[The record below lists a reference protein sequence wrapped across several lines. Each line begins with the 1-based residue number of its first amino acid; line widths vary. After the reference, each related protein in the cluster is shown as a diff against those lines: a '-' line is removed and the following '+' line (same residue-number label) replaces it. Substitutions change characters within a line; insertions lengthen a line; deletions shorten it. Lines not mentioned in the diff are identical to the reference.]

1 MMKKLTLTLLAA
13 CLMLA
18 SNVCFAEVNLWNL
31 NRVDADFSEELGFEA
46 EQEFRFSDGV
56 NDFVYESSDFGL
68 RYLPSEMLTL
78 GFNFRQVF
86 ADTGDGFTPES
97 RPHVNIGL
105 SFWLFD
111 DALEISDRV
120 RTEFRF
126 VGDDDMSLRFRNL
139 LSLGLEVLDNVKLVV
154 TDELFVTT
162 EGLDENRLGV
172 GARAQVNTTV
182 DLGLAYHLQTMGL
195 GDDEVTNGH
204 AVLANLY
211 LSF

>member
-1 MMKKLTLTLLAA
+1 MMKKLILFTT
-13 CLMLA
+13 CFMLM
-18 SNVCFAEVNLWNL
+18 SNVCSAEVDLWNL
-31 NRVDADFSEELGFEA
+31 NRVDADFNENLAFEA

-68 RYLPSEMLTL
+68 RYLPTEMLTL

-97 RPHVNIGL
+97 RPHVNIGV

-126 VGDDDMSLRFRNL
+126 VGDEDMALRFRNL
-139 LSLGLEVLDNVKLVV
+139 LTLSLDVLDNVKMVV
-154 TDELFVTT
+154 SDELFVTT

-182 DLGLAYHLQTMGL
+182 DLGLAYQLQTTGL

-204 AVLANLY
+204 GILANLY

>member
-1 MMKKLTLTLLAA
+1 MMKKLILFTT
-13 CLMLA
+13 CFMLM
-18 SNVCFAEVNLWNL
+18 SNVCSAEVDLWNL
-31 NRVDADFSEELGFEA
+31 NRVDADFNENLAFEA

-68 RYLPSEMLTL
+68 RYLPTEMLTL

-97 RPHVNIGL
+97 RPHVNIGV

-126 VGDDDMSLRFRNL
+126 VGDEDMALRFRNL
-139 LSLGLEVLDNVKLVV
+139 LTLSLDVLDNVKMVV
-154 TDELFVTT
+154 SDELFVTT

-182 DLGLAYHLQTMGL
+182 DLGLAYQLQTTGL

-204 AVLANLY
+204 GVLANLY

>member
-1 MMKKLTLTLLAA
+1 MMKKLILFTT
-13 CLMLA
+13 CFMLM
-18 SNVCFAEVNLWNL
+18 SNVCSAEVDLWNL
-31 NRVDADFSEELGFEA
+31 NRVDADFNENLAFEA

-68 RYLPSEMLTL
+68 RYLPTEMLTL

-97 RPHVNIGL
+97 RPHVNIGV

-126 VGDDDMSLRFRNL
+126 VGDEDMALRFRNL
-139 LSLGLEVLDNVKLVV
+139 LSLSLDVLDNVKLVV
-154 TDELFVTT
+154 SDELFVTT

-172 GARAQVNTTV
+172 GARADINTTV
-182 DLGLAYHLQTMGL
+182 DVALSYQLQTTGL

-204 AVLANLY
+204 GILANLY